1 MELAPGVHSIGP
13 TSNGLLKGGYVHA
26 YLFVEEKKGEKELT
40 LVDTGWDD
48 DAHVIL
54 NYLWSI
60 GRSVTELK
68 HIAITHAHRSH
79 LGGLATLQ
87 GLSGAKVW
95 AHRAEAPI
103 IEGEKRA
110 RPVSL
115 SPRYWRPLVLDPF
128 RILALVDLPR
138 HIPCQVTERLGNH
151 DEGPIGELK
160 VIFTPGH
167 TEGHLAFWHQT
178 HQVLIAGD
186 AVATWPSFRA
196 GWPGFNED
204 QELYLQSLSR
214 LVHWPTHPEFV
225 GTGHGDPIRNADPT
239 RLEYLLPAP

>member
-1 MELAPGVHSIGP
+1 MELAPRVHSIGP
-13 TSNGLLKGGYVHA
+13 TSAGLLKGGYVHA
-26 YLFVEEKKGEKELT
+26 YLIEEESGELT

-54 NYLWSI
+54 NYLCSI
-60 GRSVTELK
+60 GRSVTELR

-87 GLSGAKVW
+87 GLSGATVY

-103 IEGEKRA
+103 IEGHKRA

-115 SPRYWRPLVLDPF
+115 SPTYWRPLVLDPF
-128 RILALVDLPR
+128 RILGLLDLPK
-138 HIPCQVTERLGNH
+138 HVPCEVTERLG
-151 DEGPIGELK
+151 DYDKGPIGELEI
-160 VIFTPGH
+160 IFTPGH
-167 TEGHLAFWHQT
+167 TDGHLAFFHEE
-178 HQVLIAGD
+178 HRVLIAGD
-186 AVATWPSFRA
+186 AVATWPSFSA

-204 QELYLQSLSR
+204 QELFLHSLSR
-214 LVHWPTHPEFV
+214 LVHWPTRPDYV

-239 RLEYLLPAP
+239 RLESLLPAL

>member
-13 TSNGLLKGGYVHA
+13 TSEGLLKGGYVHA
-26 YLFVEEKKGEKELT
+26 YLFVGERELT

-54 NYLWSI
+54 SYLWSI

-87 GLSGAKVW
+87 GLSGAKVY

-103 IEGEKRA
+103 IAGSKRA
-110 RPVSL
+110 RPVSM
-115 SPRYWRPLVLDPF
+115 RYLHPLILYPF
-128 RILALVDLPR
+128 RVLALIDFPKHV
-138 HIPCQVTERLGNH
+138 PCEVTEVLGDDRN
-151 DEGPIGELK
+151 PRIGELE
-160 VIFTPGH
+160 VIFAPGH
-167 TEGHLAFWHQT
+167 TKGHLAFWHEG
-178 HQVLIAGD
+178 HQVLVAGD
-186 AVATWPSFRA
+186 AVATWPSFSA

-204 QELYLQSLSR
+204 QKLYLDSLAR
-214 LVHWPTHPEFV
+214 LVNWKPRPEYV
-225 GTGHGDPIRNADPT
+225 GTGHGDPIQNHAPT
-239 RLEYLLPAP
+239 RLESLLPSGTR